1 MVQMNDTQSK
11 TIPQIVRF
19 LIYLI
24 SGVAASFAS
33 AYSFAI
39 HGSRGDGSWDLS
51 PMLGF
56 VVGGPVWLIT
66 FPMIYFTR
74 LRKRPGFAAAFLI
87 SSAGA
92 FLATLTIPQLVFL
105 FMK

>member
-1 MVQMNDTQSK
+1 MNETTLK
-11 TIPQIVRF
+11 TIHKIARF
-19 LIYLI
+19 LVYVTL
-24 SGVAASFAS
+24 GVAASFAS

-51 PMLGF
+51 PMLGL

-66 FPMIYFTR
+66 FPMIYFSR
-74 LRKRPGFAAAFLI
+74 LRKRPGIPAAFLI

-92 FLATLTIPQLVFL
+92 FIATLAVPHLIYVLL
-105 FMK
+105 K